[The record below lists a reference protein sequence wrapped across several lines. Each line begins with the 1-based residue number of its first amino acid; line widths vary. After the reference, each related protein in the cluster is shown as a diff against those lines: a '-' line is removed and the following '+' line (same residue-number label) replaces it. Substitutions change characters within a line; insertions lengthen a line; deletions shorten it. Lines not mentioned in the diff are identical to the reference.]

1 MKNEK
6 HSDNKTSGKR
16 KHEIRRHAKEDLYE
30 PLPVSLY
37 KRLPWLCAL
46 FGLGMAVSGV
56 AGLFEEVTALLPV
69 AISFQP
75 LILGMAGNVGTQ
87 SLAVTIRILLTEQ
100 LSAKE
105 KMRLVL
111 KEARV
116 GAAVGALLGALS
128 ILLVSAYLYL
138 VKSYTAALSFSFAVC
153 TAAALSVS
161 VFLSSISAV
170 SIPLLFK
177 KLGIDPAVA
186 SGPFIT
192 TINDLVAVLTYYGL
206 AWMMIARLM

>member
-1 MKNEK
+1 MKNER
-6 HSDNKTSGKR
+6 HSDNKINGKQ
-16 KHEIRRHAKEDLYE
+16 KAVGRHRIKEDLCE
-30 PLPVSLY
+30 PLSVSLY

-56 AGLFEEVTALLPV
+56 AGLFEQVTALLPIAV
-69 AISFQP
+69 SFQP

-105 KMRLVL
+105 KIRLVL

-116 GAAVGALLGALS
+116 GAAIGAALGALS
-128 ILLVSAYLYL
+128 ILFVSTYLYI
-138 VKSYTAALSFSFAVC
+138 VKSYTPGLSLSFAACTAVALSISI
-153 TAAALSVS
+153 
-161 VFLSSISAV
+161 FLSSISAV

-177 KLGIDPAVA
+177 RLGIDPAVA

-192 TINDLVAVLTYYGL
+192 TINDLVAVVTYYGL